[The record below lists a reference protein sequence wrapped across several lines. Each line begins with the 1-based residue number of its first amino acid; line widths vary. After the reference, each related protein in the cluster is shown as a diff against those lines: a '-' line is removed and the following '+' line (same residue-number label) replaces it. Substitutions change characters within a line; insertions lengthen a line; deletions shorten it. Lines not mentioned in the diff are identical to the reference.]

1 MTDTKTRATSMIP
14 AGEADNSQ
22 FRQLQPS
29 ILKTSSTNT
38 MTETETKTMTTKLQ
52 IQ

>member
-29 ILKTSSTNT
+29 MLKTSGRRIT
-38 MTETETKTMTTKLQ
+38 MTPKLQ
-52 IQ
+52 